1 MKIEKV
7 NITDLIPQRE
17 PMVML
22 SNLLKFTDN
31 SATTCLNIKDDN
43 IFCINGLFHECGLIE
58 NIAQTAAAMNGY
70 KALKNN
76 EEVKKGYIGAIKN
89 LNIYKIPDVNTQIQT
104 TVKLTNRVM
113 NVDIIQGTIMQKNN
127 KIAECEMKIF
137 LEETKQD
144 N

>member
-1 MKIEKV
+1 MKTEKI

-31 SATTCLNIKDDN
+31 SATTCLNITDDN
-43 IFCINGLFHECGLIE
+43 IFCNNGVFQESGLIE

-70 KALKNN
+70 AALMKK
-76 EEVKKGYIGAIKN
+76 EKVKLGFIGAVKN
-89 LNIYKIPDVNTQIQT
+89 LNIYKLPEVNSTIKT
-104 TVKLTNRVM
+104 TVSIQNKVM
-113 NVDIIQGTIMQKNN
+113 NVDIIKGVVMQEDSV
-127 KIAECEMKIF
+127 IAECEMKIF
-137 LEETKQD
+137 LDE

>member
-7 NITDLIPQRE
+7 NITDLIPQRA

-43 IFCINGLFHECGLIE
+43 IFCTNGLFHECGLIE

-70 KALKNN
+70 ATLMKN
-76 EEVKKGYIGAIKN
+76 EKVKLGYIGAVKN
-89 LNIYKIPDVNTQIQT
+89 LRIYKLPEVNSTIKT
-104 TVKLTNRVM
+104 TVSLQNKVM
-113 NVDIIQGTIMQKNN
+113 NVDIIKGIIMQEDSV
-127 KIAECEMKIF
+127 IAECEMKIF
-137 LEETKQD
+137 LEETKKE
-144 N
+144 